1 LAIKTIY
8 HFTALTGGAANA
20 IDSIDG
26 NSLLDKDRAFT
37 IVGDVLYVH
46 ELDAD
51 SGVAEN
57 SPAYIAPDT
66 NAGTKRWV
74 LLGTRYLD
82 ADLTFTDLGTGFK
95 LSGGSGTSKF
105 IIIEADITFS
115 DGPSVFPGQD
125 IGAAAPTTGTWTRGW
140 LRWNSA
146 PELGGFLGWICVT
159 AGTPGTWAEFG
170 FISANEA

>member
-1 LAIKTIY
+1 MAIKTIY

-95 LSGGSGTSKF
+95 LSGGSGTSKY
-105 IIIEADITFS
+105 IVVENDVTL
-115 DGPSVFPGQD
+115 PSQD
-125 IGAAAPTTGTWTRGW
+125 TGAAAPTSGTWIRGHI
-140 LRWNSA
+140 RWHTA

>member
-1 LAIKTIY
+1 MAIKTIY
-8 HFTALTGGAANA
+8 HFTLLLGGSAVAL
-20 IDSIDG
+20 DSVDG
-26 NSLLDKDRAFT
+26 NSLLDKDRAFV
-37 IVGDVLYVH
+37 IYGDALYVY

-66 NAGTKRWV
+66 NAGDKRWV
-74 LLGTRYLD
+74 LLGTRYID

-105 IIIEADITFS
+105 ISVQADITFPV
-115 DGPSVFPGQD
+115 GFAFPGQD
-125 IGAAAPTTGTWTRGW
+125 TGTAAPTTGTWTRGW
-140 LRWNSA
+140 IRWHSA
-146 PELGGFLGWICVT
+146 PELGGFMGWVCTT